1 MRKRNYQRFFACVF
15 LALLI
20 IIESAFPL
28 SVLAQDE
35 VGLNADTQ
43 TEEGADAKGY
53 LLQETEINEAIVD
66 MTSRV
71 DVKEN
76 STATETESISVSTT
90 ESTDAPQTAEGTVGG
105 VSDSSVEALEDLLVY
120 ENKSISEEAL
130 QDDENVDYD
139 GYIFKIADGATRAEK
154 KEVEAAVEDF
164 EATDDGAQ
172 VETIEARSLYTADS
186 LETIGEVAEADIIE
200 YIEPDVKCEL
210 FEDTSDESAELLGSG
225 FTATPNDPYYSDK
238 GYAWAWSKTAV
249 PDAWKMGYYGQD
261 RNGGKVTVVVID
273 SGVAANH
280 PDINYSNIDS
290 RGLTYFNGTEESG
303 YTDEY
308 GHGTF
313 VTGVINAKMNN
324 SKGVTGSMP
333 GLNVL
338 PIRIYKKTAN
348 GLEGGYIS
356 DIIKALNKAI
366 EVKADVVNMS
376 FGTKSKVQSLEDACK
391 AATDAGIIL
400 VASVGNDGSDVV
412 NYPAGCSGVI
422 GVGSV
427 STFLVKASSSNY
439 NSTVDCVA
447 AGLSVAGLA
456 LGSGSSS
463 DSYYKIGSGTSYS
476 APQVAALAGMAKS
489 IDRNIDAYDFLN
501 ILKDTCRD
509 MGATGRD
516 DNYGYGV
523 VNFGRTATA
532 ALAEVASDDPDTGG
546 STKGGTSG
554 GNDQTPEET
563 PGEEVKPEPVSISSA
578 KLSTKYSTYTYTGDL
593 IMPTVTVTL
602 NGKLLTKGTDYSV
615 SYSDNMSVG
624 IAKATVTGR
633 GSYTGTRTISFNIV
647 PKGTNIS
654 SAKKYSKAL
663 RVKWAK
669 RTSGMA
675 KYRIT
680 GYQVQIAKNSSFT
693 NGLKSYTVKGYSKYY
708 KKITGLKRKTNYYTR
723 VRTYMTV
730 NGKTYYS
737 TWSGSKKY
745 KTK

>member
-1 MRKRNYQRFFACVF
+1 M
-15 LALLI
+15 I
-20 IIESAFPL
+20 
-28 SVLAQDE
+28 
-35 VGLNADTQ
+35 LNTDTQ
-43 TEEGADAKGY
+43 TEEEADAKGD
-53 LLQETEINEAIVD
+53 LLKETEIDEAIAEDALQIAETDNNDRSHAVEE
-66 MTSRV
+66 
-71 DVKEN
+71 K
-76 STATETESISVSTT
+76 AAAGTESSV
-90 ESTDAPQTAEGTVGG
+90 G
-105 VSDSSVEALEDLLVY
+105 ALEDLLVY
-120 ENKSISEEAL
+120 ENRSISEEAL
-130 QDDENVDYD
+130 QADENVDYD
-139 GYIFKIADGATRAEK
+139 GYIFKISDDATRTEK
-154 KEVEAAVEDF
+154 KEVEEAVEDF
-164 EATDDGAQ
+164 DATDDGAQ
-172 VETIEARSLYTADS
+172 VEPIEERTLYTADS
-186 LETIGEVAEADIIE
+186 LETISEVAGADIIE

-210 FEDTSDESAELLGSG
+210 FEDTSDGSAELQAES
-225 FTATPNDPYYSDK
+225 FTSTPNDPYYIDRD
-238 GYAWAWSKTAV
+238 YAWAWNKTAV

-290 RGLTYFNGTEESG
+290 RGVTFFNGTTESG
-303 YTDEY
+303 YADEY

-313 VTGVINAKMNN
+313 VTGVINARMNN

-338 PIRIYKKTAN
+338 PIKIYKKTAN

-356 DIIKALNKAI
+356 DIIKAINKAI
-366 EVKADVVNMS
+366 EIKADVVNMS
-376 FGTKSKVQSLEDACK
+376 FGTKSNVLSLENACK

-400 VASVGNDGSDVV
+400 IASVGNDGSDVV

-427 STFLVKASSSNY
+427 SAFLVKASSSNF

-456 LGSGSSS
+456 LGSSSSS

-516 DNYGYGV
+516 DSYGYGV
-523 VNFGRTATA
+523 VNFGKAATA
-532 ALAEVASDDPDTGG
+532 ALDEALGEASSNEGEG
-546 STKGGTSG
+546 ST
-554 GNDQTPEET
+554 E
-563 PGEEVKPEPVSISSA
+563 GESNKEPIVGEIQPEPVSISSA

-593 IMPTVTVTL
+593 IMPAVTVTL

-663 RVKWAK
+663 RVKWTK
-669 RTSGMA
+669 RTSAMA

-680 GYQVQIAKNSSFT
+680 GYQVQVAKNSSFSK
-693 NGLKSYTVKGYSKYY
+693 GLKSYKVKGYSKYY
-708 KKITGLKRKTNYYTR
+708 KKITGLKRKTKYYTR